1 MLAIIIPIYG
11 IISYGAE
18 NNSIQ
23 LDEFVLQIRE
33 MITEYGVAENN
44 QETLSVQS
52 FSADSDKDYSEFE
65 TMRLIVQSESDID
78 TLDAVSVISGYKDLW
93 ILQFESVYDTF
104 EAYEYYSLLDCVEYV
119 EPDNVITL
127 SETVTQET
135 TSTARTNY
143 LSWGPEHIGFDR
155 LNNYIITENDVELK
169 PVTVAVVDTGI
180 DHNHLFL
187 NGRVEPTGFNS
198 SDSGNANDSMDDNNH
213 GTHVA
218 GIIADCTPNNVV
230 IKPYK
235 VLNNKGKGSD
245 VSLLAGIYK
254 AIEND
259 VDVINMS
266 FGSTAFSPSIKK
278 ALLEADEKGIVL
290 VAAAGNNGTNK
301 IVSYPAY
308 FDFVIAVSSITKNN
322 ELSSFSNYGT
332 YIDLTAP
339 GTNINSTIPNN
350 GSQME
355 SGTSMATPFVS
366 AAAAMVKAYHGEV
379 STSAVKSLLY
389 SSATPLLSD
398 NDDSEY
404 FGNGLVNAMG
414 VLNELGE
421 SSENLIITSS
431 PNINYS
437 SGVYDS
443 FIEVE
448 LTCKNENSNIYY
460 TIDGTAPTENSTVYN
475 GTPIRIEKDTIL
487 AVSACAENRRMSKVV
502 TREYRIINA
511 LDESFLEIDSDG
523 YILSCSSTENE
534 IIIPESV
541 NGLTVKGIR
550 EKAFYSSNYSYIKLP
565 NTVTDI
571 ERYSFSKSINLK
583 EFVANGVTEINE
595 YAFAECSALR
605 KMSFDSVES
614 VGIYAFYRSGTQSNS
629 VVYSV
634 ELPNLKILDE
644 YAFSESKIINVDM
657 PSLTDLGYSA
667 FYKCTSL
674 KNVWCNILSYIPES
688 AFRGCS
694 LLTNIS
700 FPNVIEIAAFSFLNC
715 EKLEIIELPQ
725 CVKIGESAFYNCRH
739 LMDVYM
745 SKLTT
750 MYADSFDGC
759 NWLWELELPSLEKIE
774 VGEYYGSIPYLK
786 QFSAPKLTNI
796 PDYYF
801 NCISVENV
809 FVPSVKTVGEY
820 AFSGINTLKYLDVS
834 SLESIDTEYVFYE
847 TSGIDFV
854 DAHNLKSAKSL
865 PDNSSILVS
874 SKLSHIESFPEHLT
888 IYGIKGSYA
897 ESFAN
902 DNNYTFIPIP
912 YIDNDAIPEEISIS
926 ETVGINA
933 VGFDLT
939 YQWYQSTDDSTEN
952 GVAIDGATKK
962 MLDISNVYYA
972 PYYYCVV
979 TCIEND
985 KMYSSKTKPIK
996 NSDYALADFKNV
1008 DDALSEIPN
1017 DLSVYTQE
1025 SVEVLNKA
1033 IAQINR
1039 NTANNNQEQVDKW
1052 AEEIREAIKR
1062 LVLKRADYSAIE
1074 TAKAKAEGIDR
1085 NLYTPESLAKL
1096 DESLL
1101 KIDYSLTIDKQ
1112 TQVEEV
1118 ANAIERAVSELEYKE
1133 ADYSSVE
1140 SAKAKAEGIDRNLY
1154 TPESL
1159 AKLDESLL
1167 KIDYSLT
1174 IDKQTQ
1180 VEEIANAIEKAILEL
1195 EYKVADYSQLDKA
1208 LESIPDDLSI
1218 YTDESLVELNVILD
1232 SIDKNLDITNQS
1244 QIDEWAKQVE
1254 TAVKNLK
1261 IKPADYTALDEVIS
1275 KIPDNLS
1282 LYTDESVAE
1291 LEKVLNSI
1299 DRELDITQQEQV
1311 DNYVTAVEQAIENL
1325 TYKPADYS
1333 LVFDAI
1339 ATIPEDLSIYTPE
1352 SVDALGS
1359 IIDGIDYSLDIT
1371 QQDKVDEY
1379 AEQIKQAVEELE
1391 EECWLVRLFRIIVSF
1406 FKDIFLCLENC
1417 IFNVFD
1423 C

>member
-1 MLAIIIPIYG
+1 MLAIMIPIQG
-11 IISYGAE
+11 IISYGTE

-23 LDEFVLQIRE
+23 LDEFVSQIRE
-33 MITEYGVAENN
+33 MITEHGVAENN

-93 ILQFESVYDTF
+93 ILQFESVYDTV
-104 EAYEYYSLLDCVEYV
+104 EAYEYYSLLDCVEFV
-119 EPDNVITL
+119 EPDNVITS

-135 TSTARTNY
+135 TYNAKTNY
-143 LSWGPEHIGFDR
+143 LSWGPEHISFDS
-155 LNNYIITENDVELK
+155 LNNYIIENDIELK

-180 DHNHLFL
+180 DHNHSFF

-198 SDSGNANDSMDDNNH
+198 SDSGNTNDSMDDNNH

-235 VLNNKGKGSD
+235 VLNDKGKGSD

-254 AIEND
+254 AIED
-259 VDVINMS
+259 EVDVINMS
-266 FGSTAFSPSIKK
+266 FGSVSFSPSIGK

-301 IVSYPAY
+301 IVPYPAY

-350 GSQME
+350 GTKFE

-366 AAAAMVKAYHGEV
+366 AAAAMAKAYHGEV

-448 LTCKNENSNIYY
+448 LTCKNENANIYY
-460 TIDGTAPTENSTVYN
+460 TTDGTAPTENSTVYN

-487 AVSACAENRRMSKVV
+487 AVSACVENRRMSKVV

-534 IIIPESV
+534 IIIPGSI

-550 EKAFYSSNYSYIKLP
+550 EKAFYSSDYSYIKLP

-583 EFVANGVTEINE
+583 EFVANGVTKISD
-595 YAFAECSALR
+595 YAFAECSSLR
-605 KMSFDSVES
+605 KISFDSVKTI
-614 VGIYAFYRSGTQSNS
+614 GKYAFYKSGTQSSS
-629 VVYSV
+629 VAYSV
-634 ELPNLKILDE
+634 ELPNLKTLDE

-674 KNVWCNILSYIPES
+674 KNVWCNILSYIPEN

-694 LLTNIS
+694 LLMNMS

-715 EKLEIIELPQ
+715 EKLEVIELPQ

-786 QFSAPKLTNI
+786 HFSAPKLINI

-801 NCISVENV
+801 NCVSVENV

-874 SKLSHIESFPEHLT
+874 SKLSQIESFPDNLT

-897 ESFAN
+897 ENFAN
-902 DNNYTFIPIP
+902 NNNYTFIPIP
-912 YIDNDAIPEEISIS
+912 YIDNDAIPEEVSIS
-926 ETVGINA
+926 ETVEINA
-933 VGFDLT
+933 IGFDLT
-939 YQWYQSTDDSTEN
+939 YQWYQSFDSTTEN
-952 GVAIDGATKK
+952 GVAIEGATEK
-962 MLDISNVYYA
+962 MLDVSNVVYA

-979 TCIEND
+979 TCSEND
-985 KMYSSKTKPIK
+985 KSYSSKTKIIK
-996 NSDYALADFKNV
+996 NLDYALADFKNV
-1008 DDALSEIPN
+1008 DDALSQIPD

-1025 SVEVLNKA
+1025 SVEILNKA
-1033 IAQINR
+1033 IAQVNR

-1052 AEEIREAIKR
+1052 AEEIREAIKQ
-1062 LVLKRADYSAIE
+1062 LVLKRAVYSAIE
-1074 TAKAKAEGIDR
+1074 TAKTKAEGIDR

-1096 DESLL
+1096 DEVLAAVE
-1101 KIDYSLTIDKQ
+1101 YNLTIDKQ
-1112 TQVEEV
+1112 SQVEE
-1118 ANAIERAVSELEYKE
+1118 
-1133 ADYSSVE
+1133 
-1140 SAKAKAEGIDRNLY
+1140 
-1154 TPESL
+1154 T
-1159 AKLDESLL
+1159 
-1167 KIDYSLT
+1167 
-1174 IDKQTQ
+1174 
-1180 VEEIANAIEKAILEL
+1180 ANAIEKAILEL
-1195 EYKVADYSQLDKA
+1195 KYKAADYSELDNIIAK
-1208 LESIPDDLSI
+1208 IPANLSI
-1218 YTDESLVELNVILD
+1218 YTDESVNALNVVLNSIDKSLNITQQEQVD
-1232 SIDKNLDITNQS
+1232 GYVIALTEAIEALRLKTADYTALESAIAKIPVNLSIYTDESVNALNDVLNNIDKNLDITNQA
-1244 QIDEWAKQVE
+1244 QVDKWAKE
-1254 TAVKNLK
+1254 
-1261 IKPADYTALDEVIS
+1261 
-1275 KIPDNLS
+1275 
-1282 LYTDESVAE
+1282 
-1291 LEKVLNSI
+1291 
-1299 DRELDITQQEQV
+1299 ITI
-1311 DNYVTAVEQAIENL
+1311 AIQKL
-1325 TYKPADYS
+1325 ILKPADYS
-1333 LVFDAI
+1333 ALEKAI
-1339 ATIPEDLSIYTPE
+1339 ATIPSDLSIYTEE
-1352 SVDALGS
+1352 SVADLQE
-1359 IIDGIDYSLDIT
+1359 IIDNIDYSLDVT
-1371 QQDKVDEY
+1371 QQEQVDEY
-1379 AEQIKQAVEELE
+1379 AEQITQAISNLK
-1391 EECWLVRLFRIIVSF
+1391 EECWFVRLFKIIVSI
-1406 FKDIFLCLENC
+1406 FKSIILCFENC
-1417 IFNVFD
+1417 IFNILGY
-1423 C
+1423 